1 MIMRNLPGTTAHD
14 GVNLPEAAGAS
25 KCRVK
30 VPPWPVYSHW
40 VQNCTHNADFT
51 TLEEKGGVD
60 SSNQNW
66 ILSCFEVCRLGS
78 PLTSL
83 IIYWSS

>member
-30 VPPWPVYSHW
+30 VPPWPVYSH
-40 VQNCTHNADFT
+40 NADFT
-51 TLEEKGGVD
+51 TLEEKGGVN
-60 SSNQNW
+60 SK
-66 ILSCFEVCRLGS
+66 VR
-78 PLTSL
+78 
-83 IIYWSS
+83 